1 LAGQEVEEVS
11 VSAPSR
17 ITPVGRITP
26 FRAHRIWER
35 NYLVYRRL
43 WKIIFTGFFEPVFY
57 LFSMGVG
64 LGALVGDVSGPGG
77 TVISY
82 TAFVAPALMAASA
95 MNGAVM
101 ETTFNIFFKLK
112 FGNTYEGILTT
123 PMRPFDIAVGEI
135 GWALFR
141 GALYSTAFLIV
152 MIFMGLT
159 GSWIAILTIP
169 ASVLVGFGF
178 GAIGLTACTFMRS
191 WQDFDLV
198 TLVTMPLFLF
208 SATFYP
214 LDVYPPILQQIA
226 KISPL
231 YHGTELL
238 RGLSLGVLDW
248 SMLGHVAFLLV
259 MGIVGALIANRRLDG
274 LLRK

>member
-1 LAGQEVEEVS
+1 MS
-11 VSAPSR
+11 VSAPTR

-26 FRAHRIWER
+26 FRAQRIWER

-64 LGALVGDVSGPGG
+64 LGALVGDVTGPGG
-77 TVISY
+77 SLISY

-123 PMRPFDIAVGEI
+123 PMRPLDIAIGEI

-141 GALYSTAFLIV
+141 GALYSVAFLIV
-152 MIFMGLT
+152 MAVMGVT
-159 GSWIAILTIP
+159 DSWIAILTIP
-169 ASVLVGFGF
+169 ASVLIGFAF
-178 GAIGLTACTFMRS
+178 GAVGLTACTYMRS

-208 SATFYP
+208 SATFFSLETFPP
-214 LDVYPPILQQIA
+214 LMQQFVR
-226 KISPL
+226 ISPL

-248 SMLGHVAFLLV
+248 SMLGHIAFLLI
-259 MGIVGALIANRRLDG
+259 MGLIGGAIANKRLDG